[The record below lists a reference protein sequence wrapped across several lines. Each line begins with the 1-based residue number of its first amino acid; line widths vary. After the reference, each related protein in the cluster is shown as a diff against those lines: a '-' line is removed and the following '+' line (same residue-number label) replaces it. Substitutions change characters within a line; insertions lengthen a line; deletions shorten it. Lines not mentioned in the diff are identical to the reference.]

1 MRSVFAL
8 LAAILL
14 LASTAGGATA
24 ARAFKETEHLQDIG
38 CDGVVTPDGDAYFYA
53 SLSDVRETDGYLDV
67 IAGDPEDP
75 DLVWQRDYDRPVVMT
90 FGPTAASATIPLLP
104 SGEAHIAAT
113 LEPVEP
119 LDFVDNG
126 KDGNSKYRTTVTGT
140 FYAVSGTLTLPG
152 GNPIALDPAACGAS
166 DAIVEN
172 FFTRPH
178 ASVRSF
184 SSNGGSCELAN
195 DEGDSG
201 AVFFALDDDD
211 AFLLVDAFVVDQGGD
226 AIGASG
232 VAAIEGGSA
241 TIPLDEYDPDDGEP
255 TGGLGSATIAL
266 DEEATGVAYVL
277 RSSNLRVRVSGSVI
291 GIDGTLTTSLGSFSL
306 DSCVIGQLRSKEI
319 VTPSSGPKP
328 SGKAPA
334 NDLASGAVVL
344 RPGSKTNT
352 STRGAQVASETGYP
366 CMVFDNGEGS
376 LTTVPV
382 EHTVWYRFAGTG
394 NPVTIDTA
402 GSDFDTVLAVYE
414 GVPDESATVGCIDD
428 APLEPIGRSLQAA
441 VTVPTTA
448 GTTYWIQI
456 GGYDEGEGEPFVPYG
471 NLRVSVR

>member
-1 MRSVFAL
+1 MVGS
-8 LAAILL
+8 
-14 LASTAGGATA
+14 
-24 ARAFKETEHLQDIG
+24 
-38 CDGVVTPDGDAYFYA
+38 CD
-53 SLSDVRETDGYLDV
+53 L
-67 IAGDPEDP
+67 
-75 DLVWQRDYDRPVVMT
+75 
-90 FGPTAASATIPLLP
+90 
-104 SGEAHIAAT
+104 
-113 LEPVEP
+113 
-119 LDFVDNG
+119 
-126 KDGNSKYRTTVTGT
+126 
-140 FYAVSGTLTLPG
+140 
-152 GNPIALDPAACGAS
+152 
-166 DAIVEN
+166 AIVE
-172 FFTRPH
+172 
-178 ASVRSF
+178 
-184 SSNGGSCELAN
+184 
-195 DEGDSG
+195 GDTG
-201 AVFFALDDDD
+201 AVFFALEDDD

-376 LTTVPV
+376 LTAVPV
-382 EHTVWYRFAGTG
+382 EHTVWYRFVGTG
-394 NPVTIDTA
+394 NPVTNDTA